1 MTRRI
6 EFKERTNRH
15 FVYYQT
21 RIMATEF
28 DRVLEQYKAN
38 LLEYKVTGQSEY
50 RSRANTAE
58 RWLKEYINALNKS
71 VRDDAA
77 YIKRFVK
84 EYENTN
90 PELIKFQKEIQT
102 ARKKGPKLGD
112 VYEGEK
118 KVLAEEPVDESLFY
132 TKAAAVG
139 GILALAA
146 VASFL

>member
-1 MTRRI
+1 MT
-6 EFKERTNRH
+6 
-15 FVYYQT
+15 
-21 RIMATEF
+21 TEF
-28 DRVLEQYKAN
+28 DRILEQYKSN

-50 RSRANTAE
+50 KTRANTAE
-58 RWLKEYINALNKS
+58 KWLKEYIDALNKS
-71 VRDDAA
+71 VQNDAA
-77 YIKRFVK
+77 YINRFVK
-84 EYENTN
+84 DYENTN
-90 PELIKFQKEIQT
+90 PELIKFQKEIQN
-102 ARKKGPKLGD
+102 ARKKGPELSD